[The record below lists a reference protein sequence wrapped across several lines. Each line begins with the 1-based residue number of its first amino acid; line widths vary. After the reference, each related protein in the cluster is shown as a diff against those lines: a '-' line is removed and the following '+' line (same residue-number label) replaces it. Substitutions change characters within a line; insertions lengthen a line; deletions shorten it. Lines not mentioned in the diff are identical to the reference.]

1 MAIEDEVVALCRERS
16 ATIAL
21 AESCTGGRVGSMLV
35 SVPGSSR
42 VFLGAVVA
50 YANVPKQHLLGV
62 PGELIARH
70 GAVSGE
76 VAVAMAEGARRLFG
90 STIALGITGIAG
102 PTGGTKDR
110 PAGTVFIA
118 LATPE
123 ETRAQR
129 FFFPGPRRGYL
140 AAVTDAAL
148 ELVAAWLRNRLSSSA
163 QESV

>member
-1 MAIEDEVVALCRERS
+1 VAIEDEVVALCRERG

-21 AESCTGGRVGSMLV
+21 AESCTGGRVGGTLV

-42 VFLGAVVA
+42 AFLGAVVA
-50 YANVPKQHLLGV
+50 YANAPKQHLLGV
-62 PGELIARH
+62 PGELIAQH

-76 VAVAMAEGARRLFG
+76 VAAAMAEGARRLFG
-90 STIALGITGIAG
+90 STIALGMTGIAG
-102 PTGGTKDR
+102 PAGGTAER
-110 PAGTVFIA
+110 PVGTVFIA

-123 ETRAQR
+123 GTRTQR
-129 FFFPGPRRGYL
+129 FLFPGSRRGYL

-148 ELVAAWLRNRLSSSA
+148 ELAAAWLRDRLSPA